1 MKNYFG
7 LLFLVISVVLA
18 FLMIKNKSVAVS
30 EDVEIDIPYVKTMM
44 LLPQTVNASIASQ
57 GVISPESALT
67 LLSELNSKVDW
78 ISPRMETG
86 ASFSKGDTLLIL
98 DKRDYELALIMA
110 ESNVLNAEV
119 NLEREKAESDLAS
132 KEWKRVGAGAG
143 SDLAL
148 RKPQL
153 ARPRLHLQPHRQH

>member
-67 LLSELNSKVDW
+67 LLSQLNSKVDW
-78 ISPRMETG
+78 VSPSMETG
-86 ASFSKGDTLLIL
+86 SSFTKGDTLLIL
-98 DKRDYELALIMA
+98 DKRDYELALITA

-119 NLEREKAESDLAS
+119 NL
-132 KEWKRVGAGAG
+132 
-143 SDLAL
+143 
-148 RKPQL
+148 
-153 ARPRLHLQPHRQH
+153 